1 MEERIQEIQ
10 TQFYSTSGKNMFF
23 KSAQK
28 MQCAQAVASEL
39 TPQILLARTF
49 QHIPNTD
56 RIFVNY
62 PMFKSFMCPETY
74 KLSIDY
80 LLEMGNFIVQTYGT
94 LEVHIDVQSF
104 TPTAAE
110 RFKGFIVQIVK
121 ECEIR
126 STSFSVYLA
135 RMNIYNC
142 PALADHVARMIWGI
156 LPVETSGKI
165 HLYQK
170 DVSPDLIAKLFQ
182 DSAL

>member
-10 TQFYSTSGKNMFF
+10 SQFYSNSGKNFFF
-23 KSAQK
+23 KRAQK
-28 MQCAQAVASEL
+28 LQCAQAVASEL
-39 TPQILLARTF
+39 TPQILLERTF
-49 QHIPNTD
+49 QPIPNTN

-62 PMFKSFMCPETY
+62 PMFKTFMCPETY

-80 LLEMGNFIVQTYGT
+80 ILEMGRSLVEKYGS

-110 RFKGFIVQIVK
+110 RYKDFVVQICK

-126 STSFSVYLA
+126 NTNFSAFLTK
-135 RMNIYNC
+135 MNIYNC

-156 LPVETSGKI
+156 LPVETRSKVN
-165 HLYQK
+165 LFQK
-170 DVSPDLIAKLFQ
+170 DVSPELIAELFV
-182 DSAL
+182 

>member
-10 TQFYSTSGKNMFF
+10 TQFYSTSGKNMLF
-23 KSAQK
+23 KRAQK

-39 TPQILLARTF
+39 TPQILLAKTF
-49 QHIPNTD
+49 QHIPNTN

-62 PMFKSFMCPETY
+62 PMFKTFMCPETY

-80 LLEMGNFIVQTYGT
+80 LLELGNFIVQTYGT

-110 RFKGFIVQIVK
+110 RFKGFVVQIVK

-126 STSFSVYLA
+126 STSFSVYLVK
-135 RMNIYNC
+135 MNIYNC
-142 PALADHVARMIWGI
+142 PALADHVARMIWNI
-156 LPVETSGKI
+156 LPIETSGKI
-165 HLYQK
+165 HLFQK
-170 DVSPDLIAKLFQ
+170 DVSPALIAGLFQ